1 MWFSN
6 LEGKTHSYGLR
17 VVKRSIVS
25 VFNVSRPSK
34 RILGASALAYSVV
47 GRVRERE
54 RAQRGRVSKGV
65 SAIKQAL
72 ESQLKQVPKSF

>member
-6 LEGKTHSYGLR
+6 LEGKSHSYGLR

-34 RILGASALAYSVV
+34 RILGASALPSSVV
-47 GRVRERE
+47 ERGERKRESTE
-54 RAQRGRVSKGV
+54 GVSKGL

-72 ESQLKQVPKSF
+72 KNQLKQVLKLF